1 MFSLNPLKKCPSSPI
16 SINKTHDRKF
26 GKEAYKW
33 SCWPFLHYSRLYNL
47 ADSQGKLSHSTAK
60 LSKAVQYYH
69 YKGTQKQTNNTLS
82 SQKCKEL

>member
-1 MFSLNPLKKCPSSPI
+1 MFFMNALKKCPSSHI

-26 GKEAYKW
+26 GRVAYEW
-33 SCWPFLHYSRLYNL
+33 RCWPFLHYSLLYSSVN
-47 ADSQGKLSHSTAK
+47 SQGIMTAK